1 MQTQIK
7 RMNRRVREW
16 GVYKDMEERVANM
29 ATVLPLVN
37 HLHSP
42 AMRDR
47 HWRSLVQVTK
57 KSFEKT
63 PAFAL
68 QVRPDTPLHL
78 YASFSLT
85 MVFCFGNLGTSSAV
99 LFVVCVWW

>member
-1 MQTQIK
+1 
-7 RMNRRVREW
+7 MNRRVREW

-68 QVRPDTPLHL
+68 QVPPTHHCISRQ
-78 YASFSLT
+78 ASFSPKMLLL
-85 MVFCFGNLGTSSAV
+85 CQARDLISCAAV
-99 LFVVCVWW
+99 LLCSCRTCWR

>member
-1 MQTQIK
+1 
-7 RMNRRVREW
+7 MNRRVREW

-47 HWRSLVQVTK
+47 HWRSLVTVTRK
-57 KSFEKT
+57 NFDKT

-68 QVRPDTPLHL
+68 QVITTIAAALRRTIA
-78 YASFSLT
+78 ASQT
-85 MVFCFGNLGTSSAV
+85 QEEED
-99 LFVVCVWW
+99 